1 MSNLLPSPDFFDP
14 DVLHGFR
21 SKISFVIHTPRKWKA
36 REGGRGGKRM
46 GVGVGE
52 RRGNTIAMTVF

>member
-1 MSNLLPSPDFFDP
+1 MSNLLPSPDFFDH

-21 SKISFVIHTPRKWKA
+21 SKISFIIHTPRKWKA
-36 REGGRGGKRM
+36 REGCRGGKRM